1 MPMPDSDSDAKRAAC
16 VVADAGFRHGR
27 RSALSRLAA
36 ATAAFA
42 LPAGFAWAQA
52 AVATTTA
59 STPRIVV
66 LDWPLT
72 EIVLSIGLVPVGV
85 SRPPWYRLLDGDP
98 PLPASVVD
106 TGLLYQP
113 NFEVIGALK
122 PDLIVVTPWH
132 APLMSLLQRIAPTQ
146 VVPLFGPS
154 IEVYPAVCAATR
166 ELAQRLDRTAAA
178 DALFARADAAL
189 DNASQRLTH
198 FRATRRPVY
207 LLHSIDDRHLSV
219 FGKNSLFGGV
229 MAQLGIGNAWRG
241 PTDAQGTTQADLAAL
256 AHDRDAQ
263 AVVIGVPPGAAMQLQ
278 KSPVWRALP
287 FVQQDRV
294 QSIASLPALGGLTTS
309 MRFASALAQALE
321 GAGT

>member
-1 MPMPDSDSDAKRAAC
+1 MPMPGNDSDAKCAAC

-27 RSALSRLAA
+27 RSALLRLAA

-42 LPAGFAWAQA
+42 LPAGFASAQA

-72 EIVLSIGLVPVGV
+72 EIVLSIGVVPVGV
-85 SRPPWYRLLDGDP
+85 SRPPWYRMLDGDP

-146 VVPLFGPS
+146 VVPLFGPG

-189 DNASQRLTH
+189 KNASQRLAH

-207 LLHSIDDRHLSV
+207 LLHPIDDRHLSV

-229 MAQLGIGNAWRG
+229 MAQLGIDNAWRG

-294 QSIASLPALGGLTTS
+294 QSIAPLPALGGLTTS

>member
-1 MPMPDSDSDAKRAAC
+1 MPMPGNDSDAKCAAC

-27 RSALSRLAA
+27 RSALLRLAA

-42 LPAGFAWAQA
+42 SPAGFAWAQA

-146 VVPLFGPS
+146 VVPLFGPG
-154 IEVYPAVCAATR
+154 IEVYPAVRAATR

-178 DALFARADAAL
+178 DALFARTDAAL
-189 DNASQRLTH
+189 ESASQRLAH

-207 LLHSIDDRHLSV
+207 LLHPIDDRHLSV

-229 MAQLGIGNAWRG
+229 MAQLGIDNAWRG

>member
-1 MPMPDSDSDAKRAAC
+1 MPAR
-16 VVADAGFRHGR
+16 
-27 RSALSRLAA
+27 
-36 ATAAFA
+36 
-42 LPAGFAWAQA
+42 FAWAQA
-52 AVATTTA
+52 AVGTTTA

-72 EIVLSIGLVPVGV
+72 EIVLSIGVVPVGV
-85 SRPPWYRLLDGDP
+85 SRPPWYRMLDGDP

-146 VVPLFGPS
+146 VVPLFGPGV
-154 IEVYPAVCAATR
+154 EVYPAVRAATR
-166 ELAQRLDRTAAA
+166 ELAQRLNRTAAA
-178 DALFARADAAL
+178 DALFARTDAAL
-189 DNASQRLTH
+189 ESASQRLAH

-207 LLHSIDDRHLSV
+207 LLHPIDDRHLSV

-229 MAQLGIGNAWRG
+229 MAQLGIDNAWRG

-256 AHDRDAQ
+256 AHDMDAQ

-294 QSIASLPALGGLTTS
+294 QSLAPLPALGGLTTS
-309 MRFASALAQALE
+309 MRFAGALAQALE

>member
-1 MPMPDSDSDAKRAAC
+1 MPMPGNDSDAKCAAC

-36 ATAAFA
+36 ATVAFA
-42 LPAGFAWAQA
+42 SPARFAWAQA

-72 EIVLSIGLVPVGV
+72 EIVLSIGVVPVGV
-85 SRPPWYRLLDGDP
+85 SRPPWYRMLDGDP

-146 VVPLFGPS
+146 VVPLFGPGV
-154 IEVYPAVCAATR
+154 EVYPAVRAATR

-178 DALFARADAAL
+178 DALFARTDAAL
-189 DNASQRLTH
+189 ESASQRLAH

-207 LLHSIDDRHLSV
+207 LLHPIDDRHLSV